1 MDLYPFAQQIAPL
14 LGEGWTVNPPDPDR
28 EWTRSHPTLTHAETG
43 ANFTITGPCTYGA
56 DRGKLSV
63 HCNWP
68 KDGTGSEARP
78 HFSQYSDMGAAAP
91 SISFASTKTPA
102 VAAKDIARRFL
113 PAFLPLYVK
122 QAATV
127 QGDEDAIAAR
137 RRLAEAVAKL
147 VQGSIRDD
155 SHRNHG
161 RLAEVYMGHREKGIA
176 AVSFRSD
183 PEQLEVTIRCTLAEL
198 ERIVELFT
206 PSPGVGQTCCAECG
220 SDTAI
225 YCTAAEGHV
234 GEHRDDEGRTW

>member
-28 EWTRSHPTLTHAETG
+28 EWTLTHPTLTHAETG

-122 QAATV
+122 QAASV
-127 QGDEDAIAAR
+127 QANEDAIAAR
-137 RRLAEAVAKL
+137 RRLADAVAKL
-147 VQGSIRDD
+147 LQGDVRTD
-155 SHRNHG
+155 SHRNG
-161 RLAEVYMGHREKGIA
+161 AREADVVLGFRETGIA
-176 AVSFRSD
+176 KVALLHNDRID
-183 PEQLEVTIRCTLAEL
+183 VTLRCTLAEL
-198 ERIVELFT
+198 ERLVELF
-206 PSPGVGQTCCAECG
+206 PVDG
-220 SDTAI
+220 
-225 YCTAAEGHV
+225 
-234 GEHRDDEGRTW
+234 GRE